1 MYKSKNTCI
10 YLFFNPFSCE
20 SEWISDDQGQLAT
33 LAIQIRPT
41 AVFTLDKYI
50 LASVGIDP

>member
-33 LAIQIRPT
+33 LAIQIRPK